1 MALSVEETEELIDD
15 LNEYANSSVKVLE
28 QAVVLVSR
36 TKDGE
41 NVIQFPLT
49 RLRQI
54 EDIKDLPLE
63 DGGLEWDDNMKL
75 YVEASDLL
83 QDGGGLT
90 TDDNGDI
97 YVDFSLMPTDKF
109 EDLLKTLTIPIYLD
123 ENLYQYV
130 DCNNGDDTIEDGRG
144 SEDMPWKTIS
154 ACADYCTTYYNV
166 NSHYIEIRVLAGTY
180 DEGEIELGDF
190 SRTTGYIDITSYSGV
205 GEAIVTGENNS
216 AFHVTGGT
224 WYLSGLAIRVVAN
237 DDDTTSSHESFSC
250 IRTDGGETE
259 VQVYACQLYGALDG
273 EFPYATRNIYLLW
286 AGSKS
291 TISLRQSTLGNTSL
305 EFHVG
310 NGNALIVLN
319 VTDSA
324 TLYLYKSATNGIS
337 EVYCSGEATEFA
349 GASHLGFLTCT
360 GTGNQ
365 LQFVV
370 KDGDAVT
377 GYRYHAYSGGI
388 INPSDDTDDDSYF
401 PGDTDGRV
409 DTATYSWYA

>member
-154 ACADYCTTYYNV
+154 ACVDYCTTYYNV
-166 NSHYIEIRVLAGTY
+166 NNHYIEIRVLAGTY
-180 DEGEIELGDF
+180 DEQLALGDF
-190 SRTTGYIDITSYSGV
+190 SKTTGYINIVSYPNAH
-205 GEAIVTGENNS
+205 EAIVTQSNVNTVN
-216 AFHVTGGT
+216 VTNGT
-224 WYLSGLAIRVVAN
+224 WYLTGLRLEYHGNDEDTATASHNRGVCLIESGKVFLFGCQIYA
-237 DDDTTSSHESFSC
+237 SY
-250 IRTDGGETE
+250 DGTRS
-259 VQVYACQLYGALDG
+259 YGS
-273 EFPYATRNIYLLW
+273 RSIHVLW
-286 AGSKS
+286 ASSASSLNLKPSDIQMSIEAHIGNASVLNVLWAATS
-291 TISLRQSTLGNTSL
+291 ATISLWS
-305 EFHVG
+305 
-310 NGNALIVLN
+310 
-319 VTDSA
+319 
-324 TLYLYKSATNGIS
+324 
-337 EVYCSGEATEFA
+337 
-349 GASHLGFLTCT
+349 
-360 GTGNQ
+360 
-365 LQFVV
+365 
-370 KDGDAVT
+370 
-377 GYRYHAYSGGI
+377 
-388 INPSDDTDDDSYF
+388 TDDDSAITNIKCWGESTRFASVTTNGLVSRDGTGTELTFSVPDGETFTGKRYLCRTSGAINIEDNTDDNSFF
-401 PGDTDGRV
+401 PGDEDGTV
-409 DTATYSWYA
+409 DEDTYCWYQ